1 MSSEHSVVRNLIA
14 AISRRMSFTQPNET
28 STITPDKESTYYVNG
43 RGVAMAMH
51 GIRSLKDN
59 SVEVEQLYLQISK
72 QVYLNYSCCTF
83 IFIIFFNFNF
93 ITYQISMCNGRI
105 SGFEMCTAIRG
116 LRSVTGRRSRNIP
129 IASLN
134 VRSSLGSTV
143 TVGDRMRKSGFDAI
157 RDIET
162 LFVAPESQLATEHGN
177 EALRDVRGRNGTC
190 VVGAGLSALLTSLLR
205 LLKSPDREPMSAEDV
220 CNSLYGLQVVKLT
233 CSLINHS

>member
-83 IFIIFFNFNF
+83 IFNFF
-93 ITYQISMCNGRI
+93 
-105 SGFEMCTAIRG
+105 
-116 LRSVTGRRSRNIP
+116 
-129 IASLN
+129 
-134 VRSSLGSTV
+134 
-143 TVGDRMRKSGFDAI
+143 
-157 RDIET
+157 
-162 LFVAPESQLATEHGN
+162 
-177 EALRDVRGRNGTC
+177 
-190 VVGAGLSALLTSLLR
+190 
-205 LLKSPDREPMSAEDV
+205 
-220 CNSLYGLQVVKLT
+220 
-233 CSLINHS
+233 

>member
-1 MSSEHSVVRNLIA
+1 
-14 AISRRMSFTQPNET
+14 
-28 STITPDKESTYYVNG
+28 
-43 RGVAMAMH
+43 
-51 GIRSLKDN
+51 
-59 SVEVEQLYLQISK
+59 
-72 QVYLNYSCCTF
+72 
-83 IFIIFFNFNF
+83 
-93 ITYQISMCNGRI
+93 
-105 SGFEMCTAIRG
+105 
-116 LRSVTGRRSRNIP
+116 
-129 IASLN
+129 
-134 VRSSLGSTV
+134 
-143 TVGDRMRKSGFDAI
+143 MRKSGFDAI